1 MDAKEKIRIGYA
13 GSSTYNQLT
22 DGSRFCN
29 KVIDSAGNPRRRGFL
44 GGALYN
50 ENWEPSDG
58 FCFQDFSVAGL
69 TTAPDGKLESTME
82 ALAPALEWKPSI
94 LLLQVNPH
102 LDSQPEVY
110 VQLML
115 QVIST
120 IQRQLPECSLYVVSP
135 LPAGIPKCGPVVERS
150 CEMASSFNKALKE
163 AVEKDPSPKL
173 SYIDLLSALDEAEWL
188 TLLSGTS
195 APAGTEVPAGTGVQL
210 ESCQW
215 KLAQGLLFGFFEDVE
230 QLIFPDKAPS
240 SPGTVIA
247 VSPKARTAGLPP
259 SCDPNQGLIRDL
271 PEGWWKTQLDTG
283 TKLGKDCDLIFVG
296 DSITH
301 WWTNQSHIDDTYT
314 AAGKNAFHKFFGAYE
329 NTTLNLG
336 QASDTTAD
344 VLLRIR
350 EGALGAHPGT
360 FHPKMISILIGTN
373 NIGNP
378 NLQNQFGG
386 PDNSRQLAQGMLQV
400 ILEVKHYCPD
410 AKIVVTG
417 ILPTRIPYDLTRSK
431 LEYANYL
438 VSLQAEKLG
447 FIYLDMA
454 AKMTTADGS
463 TIAEFYNKAEWN
475 AARLHLCEASYEL
488 WASQLV
494 KFLDEA

>member
-1 MDAKEKIRIGYA
+1 MNGTEKIRIGYA
-13 GSSTYNQLT
+13 GSGTYNQLT
-22 DGSRFCN
+22 AGSRFCN
-29 KVIDSAGNPRRRGFL
+29 KVSDSAGNHSQRGFL

-69 TTAPDGKLESTME
+69 TTAQDGNLEATIE
-82 ALAPALEWKPSI
+82 ALTPALEWKPGI
-94 LLLQVNPH
+94 LLLQLNPH
-102 LDSQPEVY
+102 LDSQPEAY
-110 VQLML
+110 GQLML
-115 QVIST
+115 QVISA
-120 IQRQLPECSLYVVSP
+120 IQQQLPECRLYVVSP

-150 CEMASSFNKALKE
+150 CEMAASFNKALKE
-163 AVEKDPSPKL
+163 AVKKDAGPKL
-173 SYIDLLSALDEAEWL
+173 SYIDLLSTLDEASWKA
-188 TLLSGTS
+188 LLSEIS
-195 APAGTEVPAGTGVQL
+195 VSAGTFVPAGSDANLG
-210 ESCQW
+210 SYQW
-215 KLAQGLLFGFFEDVE
+215 KLAQGLLFGFFEDAE
-230 QLIFPDKAPS
+230 QLIFPDKAPTS
-240 SPGTVIA
+240 SGTVIA
-247 VSPKARTAGLPP
+247 VSPKARTEGLPP

-283 TKLGKDCDLIFVG
+283 AKLGKDCQLIFVG

-350 EGALGAHPGT
+350 EGALGANPGT
-360 FHPKMISILIGTN
+360 FNPKMVSILIGTN

-386 PDNSRQLAQGMLQV
+386 PDNSRQLAQGILQV
-400 ILEVKHYCPD
+400 ILAVKHYCPE

-417 ILPTRIPYDLTRSK
+417 VLPTRIPYDLTRSK

-447 FIYLDMA
+447 FTYLDMGVH
-454 AKMTTADGS
+454 MTNSDGS

-494 KFLDEA
+494 KFLD

>member
-1 MDAKEKIRIGYA
+1 MSVQKKIRIGYA

-22 DGSRFCN
+22 AGSRFCN
-29 KVIDSAGNPRRRGFL
+29 KVADSAGNHSQRGFL

-58 FCFQDFSVAGL
+58 FCFQDFSVADL
-69 TTAPDGKLESTME
+69 TTAPDGNPDSTMK
-82 ALAPALEWKPSI
+82 ALAPALEWKPDI
-94 LLLQVNPH
+94 LLLQLNPH
-102 LDSQPEVY
+102 LDSQPETY
-110 VQLML
+110 AQLVL
-115 QVIST
+115 QVLCT
-120 IQRQLPECSLYVVSP
+120 IQQQLPDCSLYLIGP
-135 LPAGIPKCGPVVERS
+135 LPAGTPKCGPVVERS
-150 CEMASSFNKALKE
+150 CEMAASFNQALQAALKNAPE
-163 AVEKDPSPKL
+163 QNL
-173 SYIDLLSALDEAEWL
+173 SYIDLLAALDEASWKA
-188 TLLSGTS
+188 LLSGTT
-195 APAGTEVPAGTGVQL
+195 APAGTDANLGRY
-210 ESCQW
+210 QW
-215 KLAQGLLFGFFEDVE
+215 KLGQSLLFGFYEDAE

-247 VSPKARTAGLPP
+247 VSPKSSTEGLPP

-283 TKLGKDCDLIFVG
+283 TKLGKDCQLIFVG

-314 AAGKNAFHKFFGAYE
+314 AAGKDAFHKFFGAYE

-350 EGALGAHPGT
+350 EGALGANPGT
-360 FHPKMISILIGTN
+360 FNPRMVSILIGTN

-386 PDNSRQLAQGMLQV
+386 PDNSRQLAQGIVQV
-400 ILEVKHYCPD
+400 ILEVKRYCPA

-417 ILPTRIPYDLTRSK
+417 VLPTRIPYDLTRTK

-438 VSLQAEKLG
+438 VARQAEKLG
-447 FIYLDMA
+447 FIFLDMSEQ
-454 AKMTTADGS
+454 MTNPDGS
-463 TIAEFYNKAEWN
+463 TIPELYNKAEWN
-475 AARLHLCEASYEL
+475 AARLHLCEAGYER
-488 WASQLV
+488 WASHLV
-494 KFLDEA
+494 EFLED